1 MFEPLRKLMYLGLGA
16 AMMSRDKVQQ
26 AIDEM
31 VSRGEV
37 SADEGRRLYDD
48 MISRAEE
55 ETRNLNDRIRNQVRQ
70 YLTEAGIA
78 DRSQIEALARRIDA
92 LEYRIDQLITRMD
105 SQAACAIEMEEM
117 AEELDSGIE
126 PQQEQVT

>member
-1 MFEPLRKLMYLGLGA
+1 MFESLRKLMYIGLGA
-16 AMMSRDKVQQ
+16 AVMSRDKVKQ

-37 SADEGRRLYDD
+37 SAEEGRKLYDE

-55 ETRNLNDRIRNQVRQ
+55 ETRNLNDRIRGQVRQ

-78 DRSQIEALARRIDA
+78 DRNQIEVLARRVDA
-92 LEYRIDQLITRMD
+92 LEYRIDQLMAGMD
-105 SQAACAIEMEEM
+105 TQESGVIGVERSSEEIGT
-117 AEELDSGIE
+117 GIE
-126 PQQEQVT
+126 PEEQIT